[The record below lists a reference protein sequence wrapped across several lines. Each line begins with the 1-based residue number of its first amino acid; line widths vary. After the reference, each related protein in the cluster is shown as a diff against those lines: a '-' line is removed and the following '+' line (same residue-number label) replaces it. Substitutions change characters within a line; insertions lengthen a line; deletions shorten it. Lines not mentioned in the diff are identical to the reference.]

1 MEKWKTK
8 NAWKPVFLINEK
20 QKLLINQCFGNLK
33 DKKCL
38 KSSVFEKWETE
49 IAYKP
54 VFWEIERQKMIE
66 IVVFL

>member
-1 MEKWKTK
+1 M
-8 NAWKPVFLINEK
+8 
-20 QKLLINQCFGNLK
+20 GNLK
-33 DKKCL
+33 DKKWL

-66 IVVFL
+66 KVVFL